1 MAQFARPSV
10 DVTLNAWT
18 TQSGA
23 TTNLWSAIDE
33 VDASETDYVSQASP
47 GSNNNLYEVRLAA
60 VTTPLIKRYHAVRYR
75 YRKSQALGNVRNL
88 TVGLYQGTTL
98 IAANA
103 VHNDITVAWTEG
115 AFLLTVA
122 QANAITD
129 YTNLRLRFTPSGV
142 TSGSTAR
149 RMVQVS
155 WAQLRVPDWQPTF
168 ENEWGATEDTSTPGV
183 TRYILNGITGEGA
196 RREDA
201 LVDLWQKHRDID
213 PFNAVYER
221 RWKMAYYTRKN
232 VDYTTIRSQIQAGTY
247 TLPAH
252 QTQADGLAICDE
264 KLARFITITTQADLE
279 DRA

>member
-1 MAQFARPSV
+1 MAQYARPSA
-10 DVTLNAWT
+10 DITLNAWT

-23 TTNLWSAIDE
+23 TTNLWSALDE

-47 GSNNNLYEVRLAA
+47 GANNNLYEVRLST
-60 VTTPLIKRYHAVRYR
+60 VTTPLINRYHLVRYR
-75 YRKSQALGNVRNL
+75 YRKSQALGNVRNV

-98 IAANA
+98 IASN
-103 VHNDITVAWTEG
+103 VHNDITVVWTEG

-122 QANAITD
+122 QAALITD
-129 YTNLRLRFTPSGV
+129 YTNLRLRFTPSGT

-168 ENEWGATEDTSTPGV
+168 ENEWGAVEDTSTPGI
-183 TRYILNGITGEGA
+183 TKYTLNGITGQGT

-201 LVDLWQKHRDID
+201 LVDLWEKYRAID
-213 PFNAVYER
+213 GQNAVYER
-221 RWKMAYYTRKN
+221 RWKMAYYTRKQ
-232 VDYTTIRSQIQAGTY
+232 VDYTTIRNQIQAGTY
-247 TLPAH
+247 TLPAY
-252 QTQADGLAICDE
+252 QTQVDGLAICDE
-264 KLARFITITTQADLE
+264 KLARFTALTTQADLE